1 MREFLVS
8 PAEARDR
15 DVEYNDSVAVPLLEL
30 ELQAL
35 LSGGRG
41 NTSTTIT
48 VAKEANSEAQDTK
61 HDH

>member
-41 NTSTTIT
+41 NATAIV
-48 VAKEANSEAQDTK
+48 VAKEADTAADTK
-61 HDH
+61 HNH